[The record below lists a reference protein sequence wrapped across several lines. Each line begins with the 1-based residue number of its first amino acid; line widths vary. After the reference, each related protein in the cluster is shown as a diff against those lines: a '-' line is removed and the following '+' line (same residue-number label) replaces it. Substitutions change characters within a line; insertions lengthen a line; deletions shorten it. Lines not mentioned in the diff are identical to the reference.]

1 MIRVTRLMLL
11 AAAVILVAPDP
22 SMGQHAEK
30 IPEGPGAEL
39 VAAKCALCHDL
50 GNITRIRQSREEW
63 EDTIKVM
70 VRRGAPVSPEE
81 EKVILDYLTKHYG
94 R

>member
-1 MIRVTRLMLL
+1 MTWVSFLILL
-11 AAAVILVAPDP
+11 AAAMLLTASAP
-22 SMGQHAEK
+22 STGQQAEK
-30 IPEGPGAEL
+30 LPEGPGAGL
-39 VAAKCALCHDL
+39 VAAKCGLCHDL
-50 GNITRIRQSREEW
+50 GNITRIRQSREEC